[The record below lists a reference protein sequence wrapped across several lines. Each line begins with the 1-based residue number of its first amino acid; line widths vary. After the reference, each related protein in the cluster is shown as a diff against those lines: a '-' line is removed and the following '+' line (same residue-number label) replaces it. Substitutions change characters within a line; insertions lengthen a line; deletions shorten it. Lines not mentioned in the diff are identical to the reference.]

1 MKRVVSILLV
11 VMLSATLMVGCGTT
25 TDNKQT
31 SVKTETTKKAE
42 HSKMTKDLMKII
54 NKDAKLK
61 KLVEKSLAKAKKI
74 NPDKDTN
81 PAQSLDE
88 LYEFT
93 DWAATCEPWNVVPGK
108 KGAKLYERI
117 DQSVD
122 YFWFLVDQPL
132 KELEGKG
139 YYYPTLQYHEPI
151 KSWCKEYAD
160 SWGDF
165 LSTKASWNDEYY
177 ELAKTDKRFGMDKG
191 WYADKNVWTSYNDF
205 FSRKLVDPKKVRPIA
220 DTDVVAPA
228 DSTPQG
234 EWDIDKNGKLE
245 EDDDDNG
252 VIVKSAKF
260 DKISD
265 LIGPESKYKNSF
277 NGGSFTH
284 TFLDVNDY
292 HRYHFPVSGEIVEL
306 AKIKGT
312 NAAGGITVWDK
323 KNKKYV
329 LEDQVPGWQMIE
341 TRDLVVIDTK
351 EYGYVAI
358 LPIGMSQI
366 CSCNWE
372 KDLKV
377 GDTVKKGDPM
387 GYFLFGGSDICMVFQ
402 DKADFEFLPKENKD
416 GTYSHIYM
424 GEAYG
429 NLGKDAE

>member
-1 MKRVVSILLV
+1 MKRIVALLV
-11 VMLSATLMVGCGTT
+11 AIAMSMSLVVGCGQSSDQKTT
-25 TDNKQT
+25 TQ
-31 SVKTETTKKAE
+31 VETKKAE
-42 HSKMTKDLMKII
+42 HSKMTTDLQALI
-54 NKDAKLK
+54 NKDESLK
-61 KLVEKSLAKAKKI
+61 KLVVKSIKKANKI

-81 PAQSLDE
+81 PVQSLDE

-93 DWAATCEPWNVVPGK
+93 DWAATCEPWNVIKGK
-108 KGAKLYERI
+108 KTDGLYEHI

-160 SWGDF
+160 TWGDF
-165 LSTKASWNDEYY
+165 LSTKESWNDEYY
-177 ELAKTDKRFGMDKG
+177 ELAKSDKRFGMDKG
-191 WYADKNVWTSYNDF
+191 WYSDKNIWTSYNDF
-205 FSRKLVDPKKVRPIA
+205 FSRKLVDQNKSRPIGEEE
-220 DTDVVAPA
+220 VVAPA

-234 EWDIDKNGKLE
+234 VWKIDDKGKLE
-245 EDDDDNG
+245 EKG

-265 LIGPESKYKNSF
+265 LIGPESKYKDSF
-277 NGGSFTH
+277 KSGTFTH

-306 AKIKGT
+306 SKIKGT
-312 NAAGGITVWDK
+312 NAAGGITVWDEV
-323 KNKKYV
+323 NKKYV

-341 TRDLVVIDTK
+341 TRDLVVIKTEDF
-351 EYGYVAI
+351 GYVAI

-372 KDLKV
+372 KNLKV
-377 GDTVKKGDPM
+377 GSKVKKGDPM
-387 GYFLFGGSDICMVFQ
+387 GYFLFGGSDICMIFQ
-402 DKADFEFLPKENKD
+402 KGAKVDYLPKADKD
-416 GTYSHIYM
+416 GKYPHIFM
-424 GEAYG
+424 GENYADV
-429 NLGKDAE
+429 K

>member
-1 MKRVVSILLV
+1 MKRILALFLAV
-11 VMLSATLMVGCGTT
+11 AMSATLVVGCGTS

-31 SVKTETTKKAE
+31 TAQVETKKSE
-42 HSKMTKDLMKII
+42 HSKMTKDLQKLLD
-54 NKDAKLK
+54 KDPKLK
-61 KLVEKSLAKAKKI
+61 KLMEKSLAKAKKV
-74 NPDKDTN
+74 NPDKSTN

-93 DWAATCEPWNVVPGK
+93 DWAATCEPWNVIPGK
-108 KGAKLYERI
+108 KSDKLYEHI

-160 SWGDF
+160 EWGKF
-165 LSTKASWNDEYY
+165 LSTKDSWNDEYY
-177 ELAKTDKRFGMDKG
+177 ELAKSDKRFGMDKG
-191 WYADKNVWTSYNDF
+191 WYADKNIWTSYNDF
-205 FSRKLVDPKKVRPIA
+205 FSRKLVSPRVRPIS
-220 DTDVVAPA
+220 DTEVVAPA

-234 EWDIDKNGKLE
+234 EWDIDKNGKI
-245 EDDDDNG
+245 EDEDKDG
-252 VIVKSAKF
+252 TIVKGAKF
-260 DKISD
+260 DQISD

-277 NGGSFTH
+277 NDGTFTH

-292 HRYHFPVSGEIVEL
+292 HRYHFPVSGKIVEL
-306 AKIKGT
+306 KKIKGT

-323 KNKKYV
+323 KNQKYV
-329 LEDQVPGWQMIE
+329 LVDQVPGWQMIE

-377 GDTVKKGDPM
+377 GDEVKKGEPM

-402 DKADFEFLPKENKD
+402 DKADFDFILKADKNGKYP
-416 GTYSHIYM
+416 HLLM
-424 GEAYG
+424 GEAYA
-429 NLGKDAE
+429 NLKKD